1 MGVGFISVVSSDGI
15 PLTLTIS
22 SACCSLSCD
31 CTYALVITLDCRE
44 VWVDYACFGGAMVVN
59 VNHLLKEMVFES
71 SMNFILY
78 SIASITLYFFQSR
91 NKQFSPTSV
100 LCMSIV

>member
-1 MGVGFISVVSSDGI
+1 MPSGDGYWYSSYMGVGFIGVVSSDGI

-44 VWVDYACFGGAMVVN
+44 VWVDSACFGGAMVVN
-59 VNHLLKEMVFES
+59 VDQLLSAMVFES

-78 SIASITLYFFQSR
+78 SIASITLYFF
-91 NKQFSPTSV
+91 
-100 LCMSIV
+100 